1 MVVDDLASI
10 EADAVVRPATDTLDP
25 TSAALRQLER
35 IGGSRF
41 QQQLQTQAPLVV
53 GAATVTGAGDLPA
66 EFVIHAIIRSES
78 EPVSRSGVQRALV
91 NVLQQAV
98 AWQFQALALPPVGI
112 GPGNLPL
119 EDAAEILCD
128 VLHSHLRTQAFPS
141 EVTIVVETDEDK
153 AVFEHLLSTR
163 EV

>member
-1 MVVDDLASI
+1 
-10 EADAVVRPATDTLDP
+10 
-25 TSAALRQLER
+25 
-35 IGGSRF
+35 
-41 QQQLQTQAPLVV
+41 
-53 GAATVTGAGDLPA
+53 
-66 EFVIHAIIRSES
+66 
-78 EPVSRSGVQRALV
+78 VS
-91 NVLQQAV
+91 VLHQAV

-141 EVTIVVETDEDK
+141 KVTIVVETDEDK
-153 AVFEHLLSTR
+153 TVFEHLLRAR